1 MGLESVPV
9 STLFRPRCVWS
20 KGKAVG
26 RSGQLLAETP
36 RPGSEG
42 GSGLGPWLGLLGGG
56 SGRCL
61 GGKMGLVQAPC
72 VPVDPGQGP
81 LTGAAGEG
89 RLLALVSIPR
99 EPHGGGC
106 RDGAGLGEL
115 SCSAAAAGVEG
126 VTAWGWGCLPLARF
140 YKGQKSHSGAYIPQR
155 YKGGHGLKYRGLQS
169 SSQLK
174 RS

>member
-89 RLLALVSIPR
+89 RLLALVSLGSR
-99 EPHGGGC
+99 TE
-106 RDGAGLGEL
+106 GAVGTGLGWV
-115 SCSAAAAGVEG
+115 S
-126 VTAWGWGCLPLARF
+126 
-140 YKGQKSHSGAYIPQR
+140 
-155 YKGGHGLKYRGLQS
+155 
-169 SSQLK
+169 
-174 RS
+174 